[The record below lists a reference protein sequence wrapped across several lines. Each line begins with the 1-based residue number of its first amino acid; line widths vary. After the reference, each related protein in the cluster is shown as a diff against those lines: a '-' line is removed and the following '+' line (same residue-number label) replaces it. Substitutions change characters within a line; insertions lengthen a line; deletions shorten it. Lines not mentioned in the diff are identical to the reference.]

1 MGRTKQQTILPN
13 LVKPTVSI
21 VRLKIKKNFAL
32 KQSLSISIYIY
43 IRMKNNVMAKEPD
56 TQLTSVKVDKD
67 LFDVFKIECVK
78 RKFTLNKLVNRTID
92 LYLTDPEFRKQLTN
106 HINPN
111 IKE

>member
-1 MGRTKQQTILPN
+1 
-13 LVKPTVSI
+13 
-21 VRLKIKKNFAL
+21 
-32 KQSLSISIYIY
+32 
-43 IRMKNNVMAKEPD
+43 MAKEEG

-106 HINPN
+106 YHNPK

>member
-1 MGRTKQQTILPN
+1 
-13 LVKPTVSI
+13 
-21 VRLKIKKNFAL
+21 
-32 KQSLSISIYIY
+32 
-43 IRMKNNVMAKEPD
+43 MAKEEG

-92 LYLTDPEFRKQLTN
+92 LYLNDPEFRKHLTN
-106 HINPN
+106 YHNPK

>member
-1 MGRTKQQTILPN
+1 
-13 LVKPTVSI
+13 
-21 VRLKIKKNFAL
+21 
-32 KQSLSISIYIY
+32 
-43 IRMKNNVMAKEPD
+43 MAKEEG

-92 LYLTDPEFRKQLTN
+92 LYLNDPEFRKQLTN
-106 HINPN
+106 YHNPK